1 MCTAEKIYLIITV
14 AILVPFIMTIVCAVI
29 KRIRVGR
36 YCDMLG
42 IGCTVSRV
50 IEPRNPFE
58 KREIDEYVVV
68 DKKWDHKGVCWV
80 KLHRPFDKDLT
91 CFDKTMEVEDLY
103 DRKYVISYKK

>member
-1 MCTAEKIYLIITV
+1 MCEAIYLITAAV
-14 AILVPFIMTIVCAVI
+14 VLVVFIMTVVI
-29 KRIRVGR
+29 KHIRVGR

-50 IEPRNPFE
+50 IEPNNPFE

-91 CFDKTMEVEDLY
+91 VFDKTMEVEDLY
-103 DRKYVISYKK
+103 DRKFVISYKK